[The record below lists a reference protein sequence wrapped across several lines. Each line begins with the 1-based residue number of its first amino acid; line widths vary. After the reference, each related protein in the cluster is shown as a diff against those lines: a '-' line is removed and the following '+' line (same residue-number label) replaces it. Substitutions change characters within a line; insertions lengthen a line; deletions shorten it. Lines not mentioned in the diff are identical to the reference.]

1 MQTITVCALK
11 GGSGK
16 TTAVLLLAVHAHHLG
31 KRAAVIDMN
40 ADQGN
45 IRQWQISRG
54 KLPGPEIIAVE
65 TLTRDIK
72 LLEHEGF
79 DYTFIDTPPGIDDSA
94 IVESSV
100 AASQA
105 VLVPVRPSVLD
116 LGTVDSIVEICNE
129 HRKPFAFLLCDV
141 TTQWKSLNDTAEKAL
156 AEIGPVLAARIP
168 HRMAYVN
175 ALTVG
180 KTGPEIDK
188 SLQSEVAAVW
198 KEVNRFAA
206 KRERRHV

>member
-141 TTQWKSLNDTAEKAL
+141 TTQWK
-156 AEIGPVLAARIP
+156 
-168 HRMAYVN
+168 
-175 ALTVG
+175 
-180 KTGPEIDK
+180 
-188 SLQSEVAAVW
+188 
-198 KEVNRFAA
+198 
-206 KRERRHV
+206 